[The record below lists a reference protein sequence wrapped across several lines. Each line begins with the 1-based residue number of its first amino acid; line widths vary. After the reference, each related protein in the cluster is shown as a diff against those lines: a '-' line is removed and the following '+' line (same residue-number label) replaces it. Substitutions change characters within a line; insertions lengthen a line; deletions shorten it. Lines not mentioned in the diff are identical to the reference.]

1 MSSPRIGRPC
11 WKGSR
16 HDGLEFG
23 TVRIAY
29 VCADPG
35 IPVLGPKGASVH
47 VRELCRAFHE
57 LGADVRLVASRIGD
71 RQRHEAGLEVHTIDR
86 GREADPNPFIRE
98 LLGRLE
104 PIDLVYERY
113 SLWSTA
119 AIEYAADAGIP
130 GVVEVNSP
138 LIVEHQLYRGPV
150 DAALAE
156 ERARRVFTAATLVVA
171 VSGSV
176 ADWVASIAGGD
187 CDITVIPNGV
197 DTERFSSALTADR
210 SGTFTVGFSGSL
222 KPWHGVN
229 TLLEAVAI
237 LLSQEP
243 SYRLLVVGD
252 GPERDRLQAMTE
264 ALGIG
269 WATTFTG
276 AVDHA
281 DVPGYLSKMDV
292 ATAPYPDL
300 SDFYFSPLKLFEY
313 LATSIPVV
321 ASRIG
326 QVAEIIEDGVTG
338 VLGPPGDP
346 RALAEA
352 IASLRRDPGRRMAL
366 GQAGRELVVRRHTW
380 RQVADEILGQ
390 VGLSRAVAEV
400 A

>member
-1 MSSPRIGRPC
+1 M
-11 WKGSR
+11 
-16 HDGLEFG
+16 
-23 TVRIAY
+23 RIAY

-210 SGTFTVGFSGSL
+210 SGAFTVGFSGSL